1 MTRKNRIRK
10 TATPWYASGRSP
22 KLTQIMERLHIPHDY
37 ELQIFHN
44 EQVFAHEGPDDCT
57 AWIVETLPDDIS
69 CKAIS
74 SFETILHTLEHKLG
88 IPDSSLI
95 QIMDDYVRFGCS
107 SLRLKTTPAK
117 LHDAGLLVIH

>member
-10 TATPWYASGRSP
+10 TATDWYANRKSP
-22 KLTQIMERLHIPHDY
+22 KLTQVMTRLNVLHDY

-44 EQVFAHEGPDDCT
+44 DHVFAHEGPDDCT
-57 AWIVETLPDDIS
+57 AWIVETLPDAIA
-69 CKAIS
+69 CKAIA
-74 SFETILHTLEHKLG
+74 SFEAILNTLEHKLE
-88 IPDSSLI
+88 IPDAKLME
-95 QIMDDYVRFGCS
+95 IMDDYVRFGCS